1 MCIESWCFDVISP
14 IHKDGPINDPKNY
27 RGICISSALLKIV
40 CSLLSNR
47 IKDKCQKHKLINE
60 NQIGF
65 KSKHRTSDHLL
76 TLKSIVKK
84 YVTVGKGK
92 LYSCFIDFKKA
103 YDSVWHEGLFHKL
116 EKMVFSEVL
125 WI

>member
-1 MCIESWCFDVISP
+1 MYAESFTSFYKPLFETQSWCFDVISP
-14 IHKDGPINDPKNY
+14 THKDEPVNDPKNY

-65 KSKHRTSDHLL
+65 KSKHHTSDHLL
-76 TLKSIVKK
+76 TLKSVVKN
-84 YVTVGKGK
+84 TSLWEKGNY
-92 LYSCFIDFKKA
+92 LLA
-103 YDSVWHEGLFHKL
+103 L
-116 EKMVFSEVL
+116 
-125 WI
+125 